1 MRGGLLAGLLLLA
14 GCHPGVPQPPDSGN
28 KNEQVGNK
36 TEQVGNT
43 AAAPAPANETEA
55 ENPAG
60 PPVALEPP
68 ARDPGLATMSP
79 YRRREYE
86 RGYRDCM
93 TGNFDRERQ
102 GESYRIG
109 CMAAEEAR
117 ERRSR

>member
-1 MRGGLLAGLLLLA
+1 MRGGLFAALLLLA
-14 GCHPGVPQPPDSGN
+14 GCNPGVPPPPA
-28 KNEQVGNK
+28 QVNRAEPVRK
-36 TEQVGNT
+36 
-43 AAAPAPANETEA
+43 ALPSAPANETGALNES
-55 ENPAG
+55 E
-60 PPVALEPP
+60 PVAAEPP
-68 ARDPGLATMSP
+68 AGDPGLAAMSP